1 MITVELDNFSL
12 KEICQSGQ
20 CFRMYETEENTYEL
34 IAGDQYGGI
43 VNFHCSDMEFICYW
57 VPYFDIDADYSSY
70 IAKINPRDTYLS
82 AAAECGSGI
91 RILQQDLWEM
101 IITFLISQ
109 QNNISRIRGCVE
121 RLCSG
126 EKEYYAFPNPER
138 LAAASEDDLRGLGM
152 GYRARYIVETTRSIL
167 NGEISL
173 DRIYQYRYYS
183 RAKQELLK
191 LSGVGEKVAD
201 CICLFALHHMDA
213 FPIDTHIRQVLDEHY
228 KRGFPNRRYRGMRGI
243 MQQYIFYYELNK
255 K

>member
-1 MITVELDNFSL
+1 MRPTCLL
-12 KEICQSGQ
+12 
-20 CFRMYETEENTYEL
+20 ETL
-34 IAGDQYGGI
+34 
-43 VNFHCSDMEFICYW
+43 SR
-57 VPYFDIDADYSSY
+57 SSVV
-70 IAKINPRDTYLS
+70 T
-82 AAAECGSGI
+82 
-91 RILQQDLWEM
+91 
-101 IITFLISQ
+101 
-109 QNNISRIRGCVE
+109 
-121 RLCSG
+121 
-126 EKEYYAFPNPER
+126 FPNPER

>member
-34 IAGDQYGGI
+34 IAGDQYLKMTQDGGI

-121 RLCSG
+121 RLCEAYGEKKISG

-167 NGEISL
+167 NG
-173 DRIYQYRYYS
+173 
-183 RAKQELLK
+183 
-191 LSGVGEKVAD
+191 
-201 CICLFALHHMDA
+201 
-213 FPIDTHIRQVLDEHY
+213 
-228 KRGFPNRRYRGMRGI
+228 
-243 MQQYIFYYELNK
+243 
-255 K
+255 